1 MYVQKYTCLWNG
13 EISLLSPSLVSQV
26 LIMPLI
32 DEKHEYVISI
42 MVVLCPK
49 QSFKNYLAERAYK
62 FITSEIDIVEL
73 FPL

>member
-1 MYVQKYTCLWNG
+1 
-13 EISLLSPSLVSQV
+13 
-26 LIMPLI
+26 MPLI